1 MQGNFTF
8 YKNLTAVFLFTL
20 VSMAVN
26 AQGRIGSVKGII
38 KDTAVNQAL
47 ASATINVLDGK
58 DSSLVTFAR
67 SKEDG
72 SFSIAKLDAGS
83 YVLLISYTGFSKV
96 QKGFTVSA
104 DKPAYDFGTL
114 PMTSLETLKDVV
126 VTAAPIVIKGDTIEY
141 NAGSFKVNKPNA
153 VVEDLL
159 KKLPGVEVAKDGTI
173 TTNGQEVKRILVDG
187 KPFFANDPKLAT
199 KNLQADMVNKVQVFD
214 KKSDKSEFTGFDDG
228 NSEPTINLTLK
239 ADKRNGVFGKVAAG
253 GGTDVGNGD
262 FKGRYQANANVNSF
276 KKGEQLSLIGQAN
289 NVNQQGF
296 GLMDALSFG
305 GGPAAAGGGGAGGL
319 NISGTGGGA
328 QGITATQA
336 VGANYNNFKNSKL
349 DFTSSYFFNGTETNN
364 DYNTERR
371 TLTGDSTQFY
381 NEPGYTTKKNYNNR
395 LNLGLDWKIDTFNS
409 IKITPTLTYQNTNTA
424 TSKTYSTT
432 GPKGGLL
439 TDGNSNTQN
448 DSRGYNFST
457 TALWRHR
464 FAKNGRTFSTELKYG
479 RNQSDGDGSQ
489 YTLINTFLGNGNTNL
504 INQQN
509 TSKLVAGSYS
519 ANVSYTE
526 PLSKRSLMEF
536 NAYHNHNDNTQD
548 KRTYDYDSVSGD
560 YNLINK
566 KLTNYFDN
574 DYNYTGAGISFKENR
589 KGWNYMIGTKFQRS
603 ELSSLLQGK
612 TTPISQT
619 FYNVLPTAQLQ
630 ISQNRYRN
638 FRVNY
643 NGSTTQPSVSQLQP
657 VEDISDPLNIT
668 RGNPN
673 LKQSFSNNLRVTYN
687 TFDPYTMKSFFI
699 FITGKQTFN
708 AIANNDSIG
717 IGSRRTTYANVDG
730 VYNLNA
736 NMALGL
742 PLTIGAEKAKINFS
756 TYASYGNNV
765 NLLNDLAN
773 KIKSLNLSE
782 RVSVNYTFKELF
794 DIALGGGVN
803 WNNAKYSLQADQN
816 TNYFAYTASFDF
828 NAYLPGGFTAGTDV
842 DYTANTGRANGYN
855 TKFTLW
861 NAYVSKSFLKNKR
874 GEIKFSINDILNQNT
889 GISRNSNANYIE
901 DTRYTVL
908 KRYAMLTFTYSL
920 SKFGGIG
927 GGGGPRVMMMG
938 GPRG

>member
-1 MQGNFTF
+1 MHHIFSFARKVPTL
-8 YKNLTAVFLFTL
+8 LTLFLL
-20 VSMAVN
+20 PLMAS
-26 AQGRIGSVKGII
+26 AQNRIGSVKGVI
-38 KDTAVNQAL
+38 KDSAANVSL
-47 ASATINVLDGK
+47 ASATINILDGK

-72 SFSIAKLDAGS
+72 SFNVTKLDVGK
-83 YVLLISYTGFSKV
+83 YVLLVSYTGFSKI
-96 QKGFTVSA
+96 QKGFSITA
-104 DKPAYDFGTL
+104 EKPVFEFGTL
-114 PMTSLETLKDVV
+114 PMKSLETLADVV
-126 VTAAPIVIKGDTIEY
+126 VTAAPIVIKGDTVEY

-159 KKLPGVEVAKDGTI
+159 KKLPGVEVSSDGTI
-173 TTNGQEVKRILVDG
+173 TTNGQEVKRVLVDG

-253 GGTDVGNGD
+253 GGSNISSGD
-262 FKGRYQANANVNSF
+262 IDGRYQANANVNSF
-276 KKGEQLSLIGQAN
+276 KKGEQLSFIGQAN

-296 GLMDALSFG
+296 GLMDALNFS
-305 GGPAAAGGGGAGGL
+305 GGPGGGGGGMGGL
-319 NISGTGGGA
+319 NIGGMGGGS

-336 VGANYNNFKNSKL
+336 LGVNYNNFKNSKI
-349 DFTSSYFFNGTETNN
+349 DFTSSYFFNGTQTNN

-371 TLTGDSTQFY
+371 TFTGDSSQLY
-381 NEPGYTTKKNYNNR
+381 NEPGSSGRKNYNNR
-395 LNLGLDWKIDTFNS
+395 LNLGIDWKIDSSNS
-409 IKITPTLTYQNTNTA
+409 IKITPTLTYQNTNSA
-424 TSKTYSTT
+424 SSKTYTTT
-432 GPKGGLL
+432 GPKGGIL

-448 DSRGYNFST
+448 ESRGYNFST

-464 FAKNGRTFSTELKYG
+464 FAKNGRTFSTELKFG
-479 RNQSDGDGSQ
+479 RNQSDGEGSQ
-489 YTLINTFLGNGNTNL
+489 YTLINSLYGNNNSNL

-509 TSKLVAGSYS
+509 TSKSVAGSYS
-519 ANVSYTE
+519 VNVSYTE
-526 PLSKRSLMEF
+526 PMSKRSLMEF
-536 NAYHNHNDNTQD
+536 SAYHNHNENTTD
-548 KRTYDYDSVSGD
+548 KRTYDYDSIAGEYS
-560 YNLINK
+560 NINK
-566 KLTNYFDN
+566 RLTNYFDN

-612 TTPISQT
+612 TEPISQT

-668 RGNPN
+668 SGNPN
-673 LKQSFSNNLRVTYN
+673 LKQSFTNNLRVTYN

-699 FITGKQTFN
+699 FITGRQTFN

-717 IGSRRTTYANVDG
+717 IGSRKTTYSNVKG
-730 VYNLNA
+730 VYNLNG

-742 PLTIGAEKAKINFS
+742 PLQIGAEKAKINFS
-756 TYASYGNNV
+756 TNASYGNNV
-765 NLLNDLAN
+765 NLLNDVAN

-782 RVSVNYTFKELF
+782 RVSINYTYKELF

-803 WNNAKYSLQADQN
+803 WNNAKYSLQPDQN
-816 TNYFAYTASFDF
+816 TNYFAYTGNFDF
-828 NAYLPGGFTAGTDV
+828 NAYLPGGFTTGTNLDF
-842 DYTANTGRANGYN
+842 TSNTGRANGYN

-874 GEIKFSINDILNQNT
+874 GEIRLSVNDILNQNT

-901 DTRYTVL
+901 DTRYSVL
-908 KRYAMLTFTYSL
+908 KRYALLTFTYSL
-920 SKFGGIG
+920 SKFGNIG
-927 GGGGPRVMMMG
+927 GGGSPRIMMMG
-938 GPRG
+938 APRG